1 MSLHSPGKAFRA
13 ALTKENPLQIVGT
26 INANH
31 ASCWRSVPDIRRF
44 ISPAVA
50 WRQGRWGCPISVFL
64 LLMMC

>member
-31 ASCWRSVPDIRRF
+31 ALLAPACPDIRQF

-64 LLMMC
+64 LLMTC

>member
-1 MSLHSPGKAFRA
+1 MPLHSPGKAFRA
-13 ALTKENPLQIVGT
+13 ALSKETPLQIVGT

-31 ASCWRSVPDIRRF
+31 ALLAQRADIRRF

-50 WRQGRWGCPISVFL
+50 WRQDRWGCPISVFL

>member
-31 ASCWRSVPDIRRF
+31 ALLAQRAGYL
-44 ISPAVA
+44 AVA
-50 WRQGRWGCPISVFL
+50 WRQVRWGCPISVFL
-64 LLMMC
+64 PLMMC

>member
-31 ASCWRSVPDIRRF
+31 ALLASVPGIRRF
-44 ISPAVA
+44 ISPGAV
-50 WRQGRWGCPISVFL
+50 WRQARWGCPISVFL
-64 LLMMC
+64 PLMMY